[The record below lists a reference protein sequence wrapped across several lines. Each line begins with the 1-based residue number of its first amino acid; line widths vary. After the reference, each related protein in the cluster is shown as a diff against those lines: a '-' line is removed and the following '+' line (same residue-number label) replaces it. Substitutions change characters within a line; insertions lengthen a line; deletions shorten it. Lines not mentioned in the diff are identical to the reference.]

1 MIRFAVA
8 TTLAALLAAPALAGD
23 VRPPKGADVGGGA
36 TGGGLTLPGGSSN
49 VSGRDI
55 RTTMEE
61 KRKQD
66 REEAVSQDKVQELRD
81 LAIEEFGQSSS
92 SKDDG
97 Q

>member
-1 MIRFAVA
+1 MRTWLIAV
-8 TTLAALLAAPALAGD
+8 AALLLASGTAMAGD
-23 VRPPKGADVGGGA
+23 VRPPKGAAVRGGG
-36 TGGGLTLPGGSSN
+36 TGGGLTLPSTGEVAGPE
-49 VSGRDI
+49 I

-66 REEAVSQDKVQELRD
+66 RGEAVSKDKVQELRD

-92 SKDDG
+92 SNDK